1 MDRYQESFITNLK
14 YFRVQKGLSQAELAE
29 KCDVATGTIGNIE
42 CGIAKPS
49 FDLIIRMSD
58 VLSINPAQF
67 FSASQF
73 SDVQETLMEEHKM
86 LKDLFLSLQSHF
98 RQ

>member
-1 MDRYQESFITNLK
+1 MKKYQESFITNLK
-14 YFRVQKGLSQAELAE
+14 YFRSQKGLSQAELAE

-49 FDLIIRMSD
+49 FDLIIRMAD
-58 VLSINPAQF
+58 ILSINPAQF
-67 FSASQF
+67 FSASRF

-86 LKDLFLSLQSHF
+86 LQNIYQMLQEHF
-98 RQ
+98 GQ

>member
-1 MDRYQESFITNLK
+1 MKKYQESFITNIK
-14 YFRVQKGLSQAELAE
+14 YFCAQNGLSQAELAE

-49 FDLIIRMSD
+49 FDLLIRMAD
-58 VLSINPAQF
+58 ILGINPAQF

-73 SDVQETLMEEHKM
+73 SDVQHTLMEEHKM
-86 LKDLFLSLQSHF
+86 LQSLYQTLQEHF
-98 RQ
+98 GQ

>member
-1 MDRYQESFITNLK
+1 MKKYQESFITNLK
-14 YFRVQKGLSQAELAE
+14 YFRSQKGLSQAELAE

-49 FDLIIRMSD
+49 FDLIIRMAD
-58 VLSINPAQF
+58 ILSINPAQF
-67 FSASQF
+67 FSASRF

-86 LKDLFLSLQSHF
+86 LHSIYQTLLEHF
-98 RQ
+98 GK

>member
-14 YFRVQKGLSQAELAE
+14 YFRTQKGLSQAELAE

-49 FDLIIRMSD
+49 FDLIIRMAD
-58 VLSINPAQF
+58 ILSINPAQF
-67 FSASQF
+67 FSASRF
-73 SDVQETLMEEHKM
+73 SDVQETLMEEHKRVN
-86 LKDLFLSLQSHF
+86 QY
-98 RQ
+98 Q